1 MYKSIHFFV
10 FFHENRHFGVLSGL
24 FYISSKKLFLS
35 YVTGVNRS
43 FLCKFVSIEY
53 PYNPVEAMSIFKD
66 RIEAVRAMM
75 RSKGWDAVIV
85 TGNDPHN
92 SEYSAARWHQVAWLS
107 GYTGEGDLVITEDHA
122 GLWTDTRYFI
132 QASRQLPEAGVE
144 LHKTRVPGQVL
155 IPEWL
160 ADHFAEFD
168 EIRVAVDGL
177 CMTVSSVE
185 DIQKTVGE
193 KIRFVNAPDMLEV
206 LWTDRPEIPQ
216 TPIITLGPEQVG
228 WSREQKVRWMRKWL
242 ADKGYDAI
250 LLTAL
255 DEIAWMLNVR
265 GQDVAYNPVVMS
277 YLLVTQDNVLW
288 FARKG
293 PTPDEDGETEDSFH
307 ELLADGVN
315 IQEYSDVEA
324 ALSNLVDGSYIK
336 TLFVDPATLNYNL
349 CSILKDRSVVF
360 GTSPVGLRKSVK
372 NDVEVAGM
380 KEAHLEDGIAV
391 ERFLHWLQTSIEAGD
406 AVNEYEASLK
416 LHRFRSEIEGFRG
429 ESFETISAYGPNAAL
444 PHYITPEEG
453 SAELYAEGL
462 YLCDSGGQF
471 LFGTT
476 DITRTVPL
484 GPCSQLEK
492 EDYTLVLKGHIAL
505 SKAVFP
511 KGTAGCQLDVLARE
525 PLWNAMRD
533 FGHGTGHGVGFYLNV
548 HEGPQDIRQNFNRQA
563 LLPGMIT
570 SDEPGIYREGKFGV
584 RHENLILC
592 VDAGVND
599 FGHWLRFEPLT
610 LCHFDTSIL
619 VKDLLDRSEIDWL
632 NAYNERVF
640 RTLSPRLTPEVASWL
655 RQKTLPI

>member
-1 MYKSIHFFV
+1 
-10 FFHENRHFGVLSGL
+10 
-24 FYISSKKLFLS
+24 
-35 YVTGVNRS
+35 
-43 FLCKFVSIEY
+43 
-53 PYNPVEAMSIFKD
+53 MSIFKE

-92 SEYSAARWHQVAWLS
+92 SEYSAARWHQVAWLT

-265 GQDVAYNPVVMS
+265 GQDVDYNPVVMS

-525 PLWNAMRD
+525 PLWSAKRN

>member
-1 MYKSIHFFV
+1 M
-10 FFHENRHFGVLSGL
+10 
-24 FYISSKKLFLS
+24 
-35 YVTGVNRS
+35 TGVNRS

-75 RSKGWDAVIV
+75 RSKGWDVVIV

-92 SEYSAARWHQVAWLS
+92 SEYSAARWHQVAWLT
-107 GYTGEGDLVITEDHA
+107 GYTGEGDLVITEDHV

-132 QASRQLPEAGVE
+132 QASQQLPAAGVE
-144 LHKTRVPGQVL
+144 LHKTRVLGQVL

-160 ADHFAEFD
+160 AGHFADCD
-168 EIRVAVDGL
+168 EVRVAVDGL

-324 ALSNLVDGSYIK
+324 ALSNLVDGSYIR

-349 CSILKDRSVVF
+349 CSILKDQSVVF

-416 LHRFRSEIEGFRG
+416 LHQFRSEIEGFRG

-492 EDYTLVLKGHIAL
+492 EDYTLVLKGHISL

-563 LLPGMIT
+563 LIPGMIT